1 MGRQCTR
8 SLLDHFYASGIT
20 SFIFCLLN
28 MVKPVSIMALVWTAI
43 KLNFV
48 GNVSVSFV
56 SHFDKHN

>member
-28 MVKPVSIMALVWTAI
+28 MVIPVTILALVWTAI

-48 GNVSVSFV
+48 GSVSFV